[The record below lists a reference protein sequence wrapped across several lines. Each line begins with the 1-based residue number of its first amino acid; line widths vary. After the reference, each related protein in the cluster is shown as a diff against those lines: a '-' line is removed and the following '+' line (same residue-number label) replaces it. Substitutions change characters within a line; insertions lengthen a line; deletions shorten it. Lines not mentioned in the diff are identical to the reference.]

1 VGFIK
6 FDTIFKKEYNKNMTN
21 VLKNITLPK
30 TLIKRKQGIAIL
42 ALEEYEKFKED
53 LEMLYSKR
61 LAGEIEKARKEK
73 KTILLEELLKENDL
87 L

>member
-1 VGFIK
+1 
-6 FDTIFKKEYNKNMTN
+6 MTN

>member
-1 VGFIK
+1 MGFIK

>member
-30 TLIKRKQGIAIL
+30 ALIKRKQGIAIL

>member
-1 VGFIK
+1 MGFIK

-30 TLIKRKQGIAIL
+30 ALIKRKQGIAIL